1 MKFLLFPKRT
11 YFLTQAYGP
20 LSYSHQGRFAIDV
33 SAAGGGSRAVYAPFD
48 GYVGQV
54 YVSPSEAYTIW
65 LVSSEKVLC
74 ADNKPYYV
82 VMQITHPVE
91 IANFKV
97 GDTFKQKDFLMNDGS
112 TGFATGEHI
121 DIEIALYDRKEDI
134 KTGFYQ
140 TSYGTFGLVNA
151 VAPTKYLVLSNDT
164 KVLNDV
170 YDGIKYPIK
179 TESEVIN
186 IEYNTGV
193 YRTLDNIRVR
203 TGPGVNYPQ
212 KRVKALTADGKKNAT
227 STNPD
232 ALAYYKKGTLFD
244 AIETFIMD
252 DEVWAKTYSGFVNI
266 IYKNEV
272 NCEKV

>member
-1 MKFLLFPKRT
+1 MKIGDLVTRN
-11 YFLTQAYGP
+11 
-20 LSYSHQGRFAIDV
+20 SHNNDIVF
-33 SAAGGGSRAVYAPFD
+33 
-48 GYVGQV
+48 
-54 YVSPSEAYTIW
+54 TI
-65 LVSSEKVLC
+65 
-74 ADNKPYYV
+74 
-82 VMQITHPVE
+82 
-91 IANFKV
+91 
-97 GDTFKQKDFLMNDGS
+97 
-112 TGFATGEHI
+112 I
-121 DIEIALYDRKEDI
+121 DIENNIYYLKGINVRLYADSEEDDLVSYDRKEDI

-170 YDGIKYPIK
+170 YDGIKYAIK

-244 AIETFIMD
+244 AIEIFIMD